1 MTDSAFL
8 ADAPI
13 LLDAPDGRLLEVRL
27 AGPEDG
33 FPLVHHHGTPQAA
46 WPFPALEEAAADL
59 GLRTITYSR
68 PGYGASTA
76 RARAATIA
84 ADVDDVVTV
93 LDHLG
98 LDRFVTVGWS
108 GGGPRAIACAALLPG
123 RCLAAASGV
132 GVAPYVGFEEQFLE
146 GMGEE
151 NVEEFGAAIEGE
163 SSLRPLLESWRP
175 GFAHMTGATV
185 VEGMGDLL
193 PDVDRAWLTGERAD
207 GMAATFRHALS
218 RGIEGWLHDDLAF
231 LRPWGFDLAEITV
244 PVTLWQGRQD
254 RMVPFAHAERLAAE
268 VAGARPHFTE
278 ADGHLSLF
286 DRLPEILDELRELAD
301 L

>member
-1 MTDSAFL
+1 MTDSAHL
-8 ADAPI
+8 ADAPL
-13 LLDAPDGRLLEVRL
+13 LLDAPDGRVLEVRV

-33 FPLVHHHGTPQAA
+33 LPLVHHHGTPQAA
-46 WPFPALEEAAADL
+46 WPFPILEDAAAAH

-68 PGYGASTA
+68 PGYGASTP
-76 RARAATIA
+76 RAAAATIA
-84 ADVDDVVTV
+84 DDVADVVTV

-98 LDRFVTVGWS
+98 LEEFLAVGWS

-132 GVAPYVGFEEQFLE
+132 GVAPYVGFEDRFLD

-151 NVEEFGAAIEGE
+151 NVEEFGAALEGE
-163 SSLRPLLESWRP
+163 GPLRALLESWRP
-175 GFAHMTGATV
+175 GFADMTGANV

-207 GMAATFRHALS
+207 GMAATFRHALAQ
-218 RGIEGWLHDDLAF
+218 GVEGWLHDDLAF
-231 LRPWGFDLAEITV
+231 LRPWGFDLGAITV

-254 RMVPFAHAERLAAE
+254 RMVPFAHAEHLAAV
-268 VAGARPHFTE
+268 VAGARPHFTDP
-278 ADGHLSLF
+278 DGHLSLF
-286 DRLPEILDELRELAD
+286 DRLPEILGELRELAGV
-301 L
+301 